1 MSHLVVLGFDDLFK
15 ADEVL
20 LALRKLQQQHLI
32 DLEDAAVVVRN
43 ADGTVHI
50 KQSQPLVAMGAASGA
65 VGGSLWGM
73 LMGLLFLNPLVG
85 AVIGAGVG
93 AGAGA
98 VSGALTDIG
107 IDDDFIKATAE
118 TLQPGTSALFVLVR
132 QVTPDRVIDA
142 VQPYNP
148 KILHTSLSAKDE
160 TELRQALAAKQLE
173 HLG

>member
-1 MSHLVVLGFDDLFK
+1 MISLKPTKCCLPC
-15 ADEVL
+15 
-20 LALRKLQQQHLI
+20 KLQQQHLI

-43 ADGTVHI
+43 TDGTVHI
-50 KQSQPLVAMGAASGA
+50 KQSQPLSDCWSGQRCRRWEP
-65 VGGSLWGM
+65 VGDADG
-73 LMGLLFLNPLVG
+73 PLVPHPLMG

-142 VQPYNP
+142 VKPYNP
-148 KILHTSLSAKDE
+148 KVLHSSLSDE
-160 TELRQALAAKQLE
+160 
-173 HLG
+173 G

>member
-1 MSHLVVLGFDDLFK
+1 
-15 ADEVL
+15 
-20 LALRKLQQQHLI
+20 
-32 DLEDAAVVVRN
+32 
-43 ADGTVHI
+43 VHI
-50 KQSQPLVAMGAASGA
+50 KQSQPLVTIGAASGA

-173 HLG
+173 HAG

>member
-15 ADEVL
+15 ADEVV
-20 LALRKLQQQHLI
+20 LALRRLQQQHLI

-43 ADGTVHI
+43 VDGTINI
-50 KQSQPLVAMGAASGA
+50 KQSQPLVTLGAASGA

-73 LMGLLFLNPLVG
+73 LIGLLFLNPLVG
-85 AVIGAGVG
+85 AAIGAGIG

-98 VSGALTDIG
+98 ASGALTDIG

-132 QVTPDRVIDA
+132 RATPDRVIDA
-142 VQPYNP
+142 MKPYNP
-148 KILHTSLSAKDE
+148 KILHTSLPAKDE
-160 TELRQALAAKQLE
+160 TELRQALEAQQLKQVE
-173 HLG
+173 